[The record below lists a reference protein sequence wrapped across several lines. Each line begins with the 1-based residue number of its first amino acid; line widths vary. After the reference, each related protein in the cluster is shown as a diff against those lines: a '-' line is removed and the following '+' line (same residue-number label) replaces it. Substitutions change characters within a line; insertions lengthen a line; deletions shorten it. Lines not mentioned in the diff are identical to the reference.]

1 MSAAPAPSVA
11 STMSPER
18 IAALKALMV
27 KPASP
32 EAAEHKD
39 EPDRVETLL
48 PAHHEQLIAVEKLR
62 PAPDEWNFFRKPK
75 ADQYA
80 LIFQSIYKYGL
91 WHPCTVW
98 EQEDGTYMIL
108 GGHTRTLVYEE
119 LYEITHDEKY
129 LQIPCKVYKHDQ
141 ITAPTARRIVILTNI
156 AQRAKEDSAIR
167 IRCYSEMAR
176 LEKEEAFYGSGVDVN
191 TAVSN
196 LFGVSRST
204 VFFYRRLEKLIAPL
218 LDAYD
223 KREITQAVATMLC
236 DVPEDLQAYI
246 YEQRYHLLLEPAMRH
261 ALKKATT
268 REDIDAIIRFRR
280 KPREKFEY
288 VVATKVEK
296 PSNFDFVPLAIDHK
310 EVGAFKDFL
319 NQALDLADGLSDH
332 TKQVIRKML
341 QS

>member
-1 MSAAPAPSVA
+1 
-11 STMSPER
+11 MSPER
-18 IAALKALMV
+18 IAELQALMA
-27 KPASP
+27 KPAAAVAP
-32 EAAEHKD
+32 EQKD
-39 EPDRVETLL
+39 EPDRVDTLL
-48 PAHHEQLIAVEKLR
+48 PAHHEQLIEVEKLR
-62 PAPDEWNFFRKPK
+62 PAPDEWNFFGRPKP
-75 ADQYA
+75 DQYA

-108 GGHTRTLVYEE
+108 GGHTRTLVYQE
-119 LYEITHDEKY
+119 LYEVTHDEKY
-129 LQIPCKVYKHDQ
+129 LRIPCKVYKHDQ

-191 TAVSN
+191 TAVSK

-223 KREITQAVATMLC
+223 QRQITQSVATMLC
-236 DVPEDLQAYI
+236 DVAPELQTYI
-246 YEQRYHLLLEPAMRH
+246 YEQRYHLLMEPAMRH
-261 ALKKATT
+261 ALKKAETK
-268 REDIDAIIRFRR
+268 EDIDAIIQFRH

-288 VVATKVEK
+288 VVSTKVEK

-310 EVGAFKDFL
+310 EVGAFKEFL
-319 NQALDLADGLSDH
+319 TQALDLADGLSDH
-332 TKQVIRKML
+332 TKNVIREML
-341 QS
+341 KA